1 MALQQTIENSTGTTA
16 TYWRIVLVT
25 TNYESSQANILMYGY
40 KDQTARNQN
49 KTPVDQRSYIVKG
62 DDFDTWYGISELDI
76 TSINHVLNS
85 YFYIKQI
92 PNGEFTN
99 ATDLL

>member
-16 TYWRIVLVT
+16 SYWRIVLVT

-49 KTPVDQRSYIVKG
+49 KIPLDQRSYAVMG
-62 DDFDTWYGISELDI
+62 NDFDTWYGVTELDRR
-76 TSINHVLNS
+76 SINHITNS
-85 YFYIKQI
+85 YLYIKQI
-92 PNGEFTN
+92 PNGEF
-99 ATDLL
+99 ATASDL

>member
-16 TYWRIVLVT
+16 SYWRIVLVT

-85 YFYIKQI
+85 YF
-92 PNGEFTN
+92 
-99 ATDLL
+99 